1 MLCFKASRELQSF
14 QNSELEVCFF
24 QIERA
29 PKTSS
34 GLPFSTLSRLNVR
47 YRPKKGLKPLKPIM
61 EDNLKCH
68 IKGLEAYR
76 FATNGMKALA
86 HVLQSEGEKVGF
98 HDDVYDWARILFHPE
113 IRGLGATIEALNQLA
128 TKMNAPFVFKATASL
143 PDSNRFFHSW
153 FQSTHN
159 VRVGM
164 VEGGHRCE
172 TAMRIFY
179 GYGIGQTVP
188 LQHLDSFRQIDANS
202 TLVQPFSIKVIQTD
216 KTYHLITEALIDRLK
231 KYSSSVQKS
240 RDQVVRSTYKQ
251 LWMDIYEDCSNI
263 TLLPKY
269 KKFQEMT
276 IDKFIDEVFH
286 KTPVEDDLTSFVED
300 IKMAVINKYWQD
312 EPGRTEVENID
323 KQGFM
328 ERLHT
333 PKMQGRNFMGVREVS
348 EKKCQKNLC
357 YAIPSCHLFYDS
369 NSITKVCRNSKC
381 FKA

>member
-1 MLCFKASRELQSF
+1 MMLYIKASRELQSF

-24 QIERA
+24 QIARA
-29 PKTSS
+29 PKANG
-34 GLPFSTLSRLNVR
+34 GLPFSSLSRLNVR
-47 YRPKKGLKPLKPIM
+47 YRQEKGMKPIM

-68 IKGLEAYR
+68 ILGLDAYR
-76 FATNGMKALA
+76 FAANGMKALA
-86 HVLQSEGEKVGF
+86 HVLQSEGKKVGF
-98 HDDVYDWARILFHPE
+98 HDEVYDWARILFHPE

-143 PDSNRFFHSW
+143 PDAHRFFHSW

-216 KTYHLITEALIDRLK
+216 KTHHLITEGILNLMK
-231 KYSSSVQKS
+231 NYSRAVQKS
-240 RDQVVRSTYKQ
+240 RDQLVRSTYKQ
-251 LWMDIYEDCSNI
+251 LWMEIYEECSKI
-263 TLLPKY
+263 TLHPKY
-269 KKFQEMT
+269 TKFQEMT
-276 IDKFIDEVFH
+276 IDTFIDEVFH

-300 IKMAVINKYWQD
+300 IKMAVINKYWEN

-323 KQGFM
+323 KQAFVD
-328 ERLHT
+328 RLRT
-333 PKMQGRNFMGVREVS
+333 PKMVGRNFMGIREVS
-348 EKKCQKNLC
+348 GKQRQKNP
-357 YAIPSCHLFYDS
+357 YYDIPS
-369 NSITKVCRNSKC
+369 
-381 FKA
+381 